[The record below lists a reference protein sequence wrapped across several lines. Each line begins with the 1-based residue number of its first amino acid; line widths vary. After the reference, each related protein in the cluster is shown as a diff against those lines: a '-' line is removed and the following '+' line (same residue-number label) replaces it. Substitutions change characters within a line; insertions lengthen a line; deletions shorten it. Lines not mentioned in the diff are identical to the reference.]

1 MRKATTAV
9 PVRNSAG
16 NPQPKPLSG
25 LAKSGNLTALEGA
38 KGMIALVW
46 RYEVLEEARAAFEAT
61 YAPTGA
67 WAQLFARGDGY
78 RGTELFRAEDGSY
91 LTLDIWRSRADFD
104 AFLEAHGDDYQALDR
119 STESWTAA
127 EHRIGEYEVMG

>member
-1 MRKATTAV
+1 MRKATFAV
-9 PVRNSAG
+9 PFRNSPSGPAANPLSLPADAG
-16 NPQPKPLSG
+16 NLRT
-25 LAKSGNLTALEGA
+25 LDGA

-104 AFLEAHGDDYQALDR
+104 AFLEAHRADYDALDR